1 MLHTSE
7 TTRHLWEASFSC
19 PATPPALIHVKTN
32 GSNCGQASTGVSLNW
47 STAMRML
54 LVAVTVATSA
64 FGQTGPVA
72 ALCTQDIQTCC
83 ANKGHG
89 SRQTRTC
96 LEANR
101 DKLSA
106 ECQ

>member
-1 MLHTSE
+1 MGGQL
-7 TTRHLWEASFSC
+7 L
-19 PATPPALIHVKTN
+19 PPGNPSSVDPRQDKWIELRAGFDRCFAELEYRDEK
-32 GSNCGQASTGVSLNW
+32 
-47 STAMRML
+47 L

-89 SRQTRTC
+89 SRQTR

-101 DKLSA
+101 GKLSA
-106 ECQ
+106 ERQ

>member
-1 MLHTSE
+1 MLYTSE

-19 PATPPALIHVKTN
+19 LATPPALIHVKTN
-32 GSNCGQASTGVSLNW
+32 GSNCGQALTGVSLNR

-54 LVAVTVATSA
+54 FVAVTVATSA
-64 FGQTGPVA
+64 FGQTGPFA
-72 ALCTQDIQTCC
+72 ALCTQDIQTCRT
-83 ANKGHG
+83 NKGHG

-106 ECQ
+106 ECR